1 MSRTIQRRRNNK
13 LTPFPNL
20 RVNSVFLLPS
30 QTLVLTFDSRVLPV
44 TGSTKSRLNHSFN
57 ESKIKTMSKLQLSAL
72 KNTPYPPLA
81 CEQYIF
87 HCYFSF
93 AYLITVCHL
102 SVSQYAYCSFRL
114 VRFTYLRCCF
124 QFVLSLSLS
133 LSLATL
139 ALDEYV
145 SDELASGSRTK
156 NA

>member
-1 MSRTIQRRRNNK
+1 MSRTIKRRRNNI

-57 ESKIKTMSKLQLSAL
+57 ESKIKKMSKLQLSAL

-81 CEQYIF
+81 CEQCIF

-133 LSLATL
+133 LATL

>member
-1 MSRTIQRRRNNK
+1 
-13 LTPFPNL
+13 
-20 RVNSVFLLPS
+20 
-30 QTLVLTFDSRVLPV
+30 
-44 TGSTKSRLNHSFN
+44 
-57 ESKIKTMSKLQLSAL
+57 MSKLQLSAL

>member
-1 MSRTIQRRRNNK
+1 MSRTIKRRRNNI

-87 HCYFSF
+87 HSYFSF

-133 LSLATL
+133 LACDLST
-139 ALDEYV
+139 
-145 SDELASGSRTK
+145 
-156 NA
+156 